1 MKFNRQYYKE
11 FWQHASTNSHDKIDF
26 SLTYKKICQLIIGGF
41 ILILC
46 LITFLAF
53 TIWHESELQTL
64 RQQNELHQKQMDLL
78 REKTENLQE
87 KMKVL
92 DSLDQ
97 ELRQMVKGA
106 ENGESPKGE
115 GGIIPDQF
123 KDNSKDN
130 SKDTSL
136 DNADLNTLLHATH
149 DLETKI
155 NARLVSFVTLRTI
168 LSDTAGEQ
176 VRQMQEQPL
185 KFDSTSVKPS
195 IWPVN
200 GPISS
205 PFGWRRSPV
214 NGASS
219 YHEGIDIAVDYG
231 TPVHVTAAGTVTLC
245 GWTDGYGNLVEVNHG
260 NSIVTRYG
268 HNSILLVTEGQA
280 VKAGDIISLAGS
292 TGISTGP
299 HVHYEVRINGTPV
312 NPLLFLPTQ

>member
-1 MKFNRQYYKE
+1 MKFNIQYYKE
-11 FWQHASTNSHDKIDF
+11 CWQHLSTDNDKKFNF
-26 SLTYKKICQLIIGGF
+26 SLTYKKMRQLAIGGF
-41 ILILC
+41 VLMLC
-46 LITFLAF
+46 LIAFLGF
-53 TIWHESELQTL
+53 TIWHETELQSL

-78 REKTENLQE
+78 RQKTEALQE

-123 KDNSKDN
+123 KENSKN
-130 SKDTSL
+130 NSL
-136 DNADLNTLLHATH
+136 DTADLNTLLHATH

-155 NARLVSFVTLRTI
+155 NARLVSFVTLKTI
-168 LSDTAGEQ
+168 LNDTAGER

-185 KFDSTSVKPS
+185 KYDSTSVKPS

-205 PFGWRRSPV
+205 AFGSRSSPLK
-214 NGASS
+214 GGSS

-231 TPVHVTAAGTVTLC
+231 TPVHATASGTVTIA
-245 GWTDGYGNLVEVNHG
+245 GWADGYGNLVEINHS

-268 HNSILLVTEGQA
+268 HNSILLVTEGQTI
-280 VKAGDIISLAGS
+280 KAGDIIALAGS
-292 TGISTGP
+292 TGLSTGP
-299 HVHYEVRINGTPV
+299 HVHYEVRLSGTPI
-312 NPLLFLPTQ
+312 NPLLFLPAQ